1 MEALE
6 TLKVLTFLLG
16 TLVAQETSDIL
27 RKEGVFM
34 YNVRHVLLSISAVL
48 MTAGGLSF
56 GLPRTVWAQAKLE
69 NPQPGSFQSGIGVVS
84 GWACEA
90 QQITLVFDGVHTFSA
105 AYGTARGDTQSTCGD
120 TNNGFGMLVN
130 WNLLG
135 NGPHTVQALRNG
147 VEFAHVTV
155 TVTTLGEE
163 FLRGVSGQTVIDNFP
178 QPGNEVTLSWQ
189 ESLQNFTI
197 KESKSAPPPNLS
209 VLLGTWQGVFLSR
222 SRPSATLAFS
232 FSQSGSTLTGG
243 VTLTGS
249 ACASNGTVTSV
260 NIPGQF
266 FIVNFANGAEAEF
279 ETFVASDGSALG
291 GVYEFTSGPCNG
303 EGGSWSVVKWS

>member
-1 MEALE
+1 MC
-6 TLKVLTFLLG
+6 
-16 TLVAQETSDIL
+16 
-27 RKEGVFM
+27 
-34 YNVRHVLLSISAVL
+34 NVRHVLLSMSAV
-48 MTAGGLSF
+48 MVTAGVLSF
-56 GLPRTVWAQAKLE
+56 GLPQTVWAQTKLE

-84 GWACEA
+84 GWVCDAR
-90 QQITLVFDGVHTFSA
+90 QITLVFDGVHTFPA

-120 TNNGFGMLVN
+120 TNNGFGLLMN

-135 NGPHTVQALRNG
+135 KGQHTVQALRDG
-147 VEFAHVTV
+147 VEFANVTV

-178 QPGNEVTLSWQ
+178 QSGNEATLSWQ

-197 KESKSAPPPNLS
+197 KELKKVPPPNLS

-222 SRPSATLAFS
+222 SRPSATLAFA
-232 FSQSGSTLTGG
+232 FSQSGSILIGG

-249 ACASNGTVTSV
+249 ACASSGTVTSV
-260 NIPGQF
+260 SIPEQLF
-266 FIVNFANGAEAEF
+266 LVDFINGAHAEF

-303 EGGSWSVVKWS
+303 EAGSWSVVKFK